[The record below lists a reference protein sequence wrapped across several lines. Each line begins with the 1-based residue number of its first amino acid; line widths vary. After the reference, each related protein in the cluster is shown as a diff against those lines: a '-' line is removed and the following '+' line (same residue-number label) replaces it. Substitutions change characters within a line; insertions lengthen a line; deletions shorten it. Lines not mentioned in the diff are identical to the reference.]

1 MLLTPESVT
10 PEWRSAKIEIK
21 LLHPAS
27 TEEVTDSGDREGRQ
41 ERVKASYVFER
52 RSNARG
58 KGTDD

>member
-1 MLLTPESVT
+1 LLPKNWGAPAIFE
-10 PEWRSAKIEIK
+10 KQIEIK